1 MRLLPLL
8 LVLLTV
14 GCATTKTPTEAPPT
28 QANLYE
34 KFYRA
39 TIKTPPARSGM
50 PPRIYRGQ
58 DQEADYR
65 HLLEDGYDI
74 LGYSSF
80 VAGDV
85 APEQALDQARKL
97 NADIVLVYTQHTNI
111 KPLKMAGKPKPA
123 SSSPSQDDP
132 NGGSLITPQ
141 TPEYEYFASYW
152 TRLPPPI
159 LGLHVKEPA
168 ANEPQAGL
176 PVIAVIKNS
185 PAAEAEIQ
193 AGDTL
198 LRIGDTDMHDVQALT
213 QATRRYAG
221 QQVEVVFAH
230 ETDTRRKTVV
240 LNTRSDQDATKP

>member
-14 GCATTKTPTEAPPT
+14 GCATTKTPMEAPPA
-28 QANLYE
+28 QANLYA

-39 TIKTPPARSGM
+39 YVKTPPNRTGM

-58 DQEADYR
+58 DQESDYR
-65 HLLEDGYDI
+65 RLLEDGYDI

-80 VAGDV
+80 VGGDV
-85 APEQALDQARKL
+85 PSDQALEQAKTL
-97 NADIVLVYTQHTNI
+97 NADIVLVYSQHANI
-111 KPLKMAGKPKPA
+111 KPVGLPSKPKSKSAPT
-123 SSSPSQDDP
+123 SEDDGR
-132 NGGSLITPQ
+132 NGRLITAQAPQ
-141 TPEYEYFASYW
+141 YEYFASYW

-168 ANEPQAGL
+168 ANEAVAGL
-176 PVIAVIKNS
+176 PVVAVIKNS

-198 LRIGDTDMHDVQALT
+198 LRIGDTDMRNVDALT
-213 QATRRYAG
+213 RATRRYAG

-230 ETDTRRKTVV
+230 EADTRHKTIV
-240 LNTRSDQDATKP
+240 LNTKSD